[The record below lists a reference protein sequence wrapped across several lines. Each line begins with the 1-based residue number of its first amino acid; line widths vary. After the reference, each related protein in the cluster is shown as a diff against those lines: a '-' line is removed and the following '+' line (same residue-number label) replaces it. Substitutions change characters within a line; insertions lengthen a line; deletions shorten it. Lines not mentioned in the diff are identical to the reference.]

1 MKTPISGVLMSLGD
15 VPDQVF
21 ATRMLGDG
29 FAINPTDSRIFSPIK
44 GIVTLLHKS
53 KHAITIQNEY
63 GSQFLIHI
71 GIDTVQLKGTGFKAL
86 VSEGQEVQEGQLLIE
101 FEPDLI
107 ALKGL
112 SLITVIIKLEQ
123 DQDLHKES
131 LHHICDK
138 KIVVKDDVIALVEYE
153 NKLEASSKE
162 DEKTKSI
169 NTLTSQYVLNF
180 PNGMHARPAAKISDF
195 TKKSNHEISLQKKEK
210 TANASSVVAIL
221 SLGIEKGDTLII
233 SCKGDHPQKVIDQLT
248 ALLDAILELEINS
261 STQEKAPR
269 AIVQKTSNPNHF
281 YGVSAS
287 SGISI
292 GKAVINSETVFNFS
306 PEGEGIEQEK
316 SILLSALKEVEQDLT
331 ILEDKLSENKSDTS
345 KAAIFAAHKEILTD
359 GEVLEE
365 VLQKVSESKSAAY
378 SWDSVLEQKALE
390 LESLKNELIA
400 ARAND
405 IRDIKKRVL
414 AKILGV
420 ETEQIQLEEN
430 SIIIAKDLTPS
441 DIIQFDLDKV
451 IGFCTT
457 LGGSTSHVA
466 ILAKSMGVPAI
477 AGIDAGVLNLTHG
490 ESVIL
495 HADKAYLEINPTQES
510 IENAEV
516 SQRRLKKELQDALKE
531 TMVTAVTA
539 DNHRIQVAA
548 NIGSL
553 TDAEKAMEL
562 GAEGVGLLRTEFIFL
577 ERNEAPTESE
587 QLDIYQNITNE
598 LQGKPLVIRTLDI
611 GGDKQLPY
619 LPIPAEENPFL
630 GVRGIRLC
638 LKNEDIFREQ
648 LRAILRVKSA
658 EPLHIM
664 FPMIGHLS
672 ELIEAKEILEQER
685 AKLGAK
691 KPYVGIMI
699 EVPSAALMAEEFAKE
714 VDFFS
719 IGTNDLT
726 QYTLAIDRGHNE
738 LAAKVDG
745 LNPAVLRLIAMTCK
759 AAKKYDRWVGVCGG
773 VASEL
778 KAVPVLIGLGVT
790 ELSLSMPAIPLV
802 KATIRNL
809 NKDKCTSM
817 AEKFL
822 SARDAQEVREI
833 VSQTWPEI
841 N

>member
-1 MKTPISGVLMSLGD
+1 MSLAS

-21 ATRMLGDG
+21 ATNMLGNG
-29 FAINPTDSRIFSPIK
+29 FAIDPIDSKVYSPLNGK
-44 GIVTLLHKS
+44 VTLLHKS
-53 KHAITIQNEY
+53 KHAITIENEF
-63 GSQFLIHI
+63 GCQFLIHI
-71 GIDTVQLKGTGFKAL
+71 GIDTVQLKGSGFKTY
-86 VSEGQEVQEGQLLIE
+86 VTEEEEVQEGQLLIE

-107 ALKGL
+107 AKKGL
-112 SLITVIIKLEQ
+112 SLITVVIKL
-123 DQDLHKES
+123 DQEGSNDTLEN
-131 LHHICDK
+131 ICDK
-138 KIVVKDDVIALVEYE
+138 KVVSNRDVVALVRHKDVEQAE
-153 NKLEASSKE
+153 VT
-162 DEKTKSI
+162 TKSSSHTVKTHSI
-169 NTLTSQYVLNF
+169 NYTLNF

-195 TKKSNHEISLQKKEK
+195 SKKSKHQISIETNNKK
-210 TANASSVVAIL
+210 ANASSVVSIL
-221 SLGIEKGDTLII
+221 GLGIGKSDNLRITAEGAEPQAALEQLVNLLNII
-233 SCKGDHPQKVIDQLT
+233 LKN
-248 ALLDAILELEINS
+248 ELSS
-261 STQEKAPR
+261 STQEKKPEV
-269 AIVQKTSNPNHF
+269 IVQRSKNPNHF

-292 GKAVINSETVFNFS
+292 GRAVINTEVVYDFS
-306 PEGEGIEQEK
+306 KQGKSAELEE
-316 SILLSALKEVEQDLT
+316 SILLDALKTVEADLT
-331 ILEDKLSENKSDTS
+331 ALEEKLSENKADTS
-345 KAAIFAAHKEILTD
+345 KAAIFAAHIEILTD

-365 VLQKVSESKSAAY
+365 VISQIRNQNSAAY
-378 SWDSVLEQKALE
+378 SWDNVLERKAIE

-414 AKILGV
+414 AKILGI
-420 ETEQIQLEEN
+420 ETEKIHLEEN

-477 AGIDAGVLNLTHG
+477 AGIDSGVLNLTHG

-495 HADKAYLEINPTQES
+495 HADKAYLEINPTLKS
-510 IENAEV
+510 IEDAEI
-516 SQRRLKKELQDALKE
+516 SQRKQKQELESALKE
-531 TMVTAVTA
+531 TMTSAVTA
-539 DNHRIQVAA
+539 DNHRIQVVA

-577 ERNEAPTESE
+577 ERSEAPTELE
-587 QLDIYQNITNE
+587 QLEIYQDITNE
-598 LQGKPLVIRTLDI
+598 LKGKPLVIRTLDI

-619 LPIPAEENPFL
+619 LPIPEEENPFL

-638 LKNEDIFREQ
+638 LKNTGIFKEQ
-648 LRAILRVKSA
+648 LRAILRVKSS

-664 FPMIGHLS
+664 FPMVGHID

-685 AKLGAK
+685 IKLGAK
-691 KPYVGIMI
+691 KPQVGIMI

-738 LAAKVDG
+738 LASKVDG

-759 AAKKYDRWVGVCGG
+759 AAQKYDRWVGVCGG

-790 ELSLSMPAIPLV
+790 ELSLSMPTIPLV
-802 KATIRNL
+802 KATIRTL

-822 SARDAQEVREI
+822 SARDAQEVRQI
-833 VSQTWPEI
+833 VSQTWPDI